1 MPAPR
6 SPVLRSPAFLLPAI
20 ALSVALAGC
29 SFKTH
34 GDNGQEA
41 SITIGNGTGDD
52 GNDAQAGNGQQSVSI
67 DVPGFSA
74 KVKVPD
80 LDIGGDTKI
89 EDMPLYPGTRVNG
102 VNITAQDGDADR
114 ESKGN
119 VTMAFTA
126 PADTG
131 KVIAW
136 YKDQAGRHGWQ
147 AVPAT
152 GENQFEATKQ
162 EDGHAPT
169 HFALQIASATGGSS
183 GRFIVTGR

>member
-6 SPVLRSPAFLLPAI
+6 SLLLLVPVA
-20 ALSVALAGC
+20 ALSITLVGC
-29 SFKTH
+29 NFKTH
-34 GDNGQEA
+34 GDNGEEA
-41 SITIGNGTGDD
+41 SITIGNSTGGNSTG
-52 GNDAQAGNGQQSVSI
+52 GNDARAGNGQQSVSI

-74 KVKVPD
+74 KVNVPD

-102 VNITAQDGDADR
+102 VNITAHDGDADQ
-114 ESKGN
+114 EGKGN

-136 YKDQAGRHGWQ
+136 YRDQAGKHGWQ
-147 AVPAT
+147 AAPAT

>member
-1 MPAPR
+1 
-6 SPVLRSPAFLLPAI
+6 VI

-29 SFKTH
+29 SVKTH
-34 GDNGQEA
+34 GDNGEEA
-41 SITIGNGTGDD
+41 SITIGNSTGGD
-52 GNDAQAGNGQQSVSI
+52 GNGAQAGNGQQSVSI

-89 EDMPLYPGTRVNG
+89 EDMPLYPGTKVNG
-102 VNITAQDGDADR
+102 VNITAQDGDADQ

-126 PADTG
+126 PADTA

-136 YKDQAGRHGWQ
+136 YKDQAGKHGWQ

>member
-6 SPVLRSPAFLLPAI
+6 SLVLLVPVM
-20 ALSVALAGC
+20 ALAVALAGC

-34 GDNGQEA
+34 GDNGEEA
-41 SITIGNGTGDD
+41 SITIGNGAD
-52 GNDAQAGNGQQSVSI
+52 GNAAQAANGQQSVSI

-89 EDMPLYPGTRVNG
+89 EDMPLYPGTKVNG
-102 VNITAQDGDADR
+102 VNITAQDGDADQ
-114 ESKGN
+114 EGKGN

-126 PADTG
+126 PADTA

-136 YKDQAGRHGWQ
+136 YRDQAGKHGWQ
-147 AVPAT
+147 AAPAT

>member
-6 SPVLRSPAFLLPAI
+6 PLVLLVPVM
-20 ALSVALAGC
+20 ALSVALSGC

-34 GDNGQEA
+34 GDNGEEA
-41 SITIGNGTGDD
+41 SISIGNGAGSD
-52 GNDAQAGNGQQSVSI
+52 GNDMLAGNGQQSVSI

-80 LDIGGDTKI
+80 LEIGGDTKI
-89 EDMPLYPGTRVNG
+89 EDMPLYPGTKVNG
-102 VNITAQDGDADR
+102 VNITAQDGADDA
-114 ESKGN
+114 EGKGN

-136 YKDQAGRHGWQ
+136 YKDQAGKHGWQ
-147 AVPAT
+147 AAPAT